1 MYAPGLH
8 NGLATIGDRAIAR
21 RGAVVSDDLATV
33 SLADLSQDPQQWEG
47 TLMNVSS
54 IVETLMGEQ
63 TVRAPRRNATPQ
75 TGALTRVLV
84 RDFSREYTEF
94 LERYSHESR
103 PRPEMPSA
111 LRASS
116 TEAER
121 RAWEAMVDKDLS
133 REPLW
138 GDRAV
143 RLFARDVER
152 FIRNSNSK

>member
-1 MYAPGLH
+1 M
-8 NGLATIGDRAIAR
+8 
-21 RGAVVSDDLATV
+21 
-33 SLADLSQDPQQWEG
+33 
-47 TLMNVSS
+47 
-54 IVETLMGEQ
+54 
-63 TVRAPRRNATPQ
+63 
-75 TGALTRVLV
+75 LV

-116 TEAER
+116 PEAER

-143 RLFARDVER
+143 RLFAPDVER
-152 FIRNSNSK
+152 FIGNSNSK